1 LLGFLRGAVVDAAAL
16 RLFVMAV
23 AGWWAEQQQ
32 ASVAYLVQENRIL
45 RIGLRGRIRL
55 TDKERRR
62 LAVHGH
68 RLGRRGLGQIATIVT
83 SALRDETER
92 MASTAVDVECHAGY
106 SGEETPRRF
115 HLGER
120 QVEIAEVVCATR
132 LPSIVC

>member
-1 LLGFLRGAVVDAAAL
+1 L
-16 RLFVMAV
+16 
-23 AGWWAEQQQ
+23 
-32 ASVAYLVQENRIL
+32 
-45 RIGLRGRIRL
+45 
-55 TDKERRR
+55 
-62 LAVHGH
+62 
-68 RLGRRGLGQIATIVT
+68 LGRRGLGQIATIVT

-92 MASTAVDVECHAGY
+92 MASTAVGVECRAGY

>member
-1 LLGFLRGAVVDAAAL
+1 LLGFLRGAVVDVAAL

-23 AGWWAEQQQ
+23 AGWWAEQRQ
-32 ASVAYLVQENRIL
+32 ASVAYLVEENRIL
-45 RIGLRGRIRL
+45 RIALHGRIRL

-68 RLGRRGLGQIATIVT
+68 RLGRRGLGPIATIVT

-92 MASTAVDVECHAGY
+92 MASTAVDVEWHAGY

>member
-1 LLGFLRGAVVDAAAL
+1 MPSVEL
-16 RLFVMAV
+16 RLDR
-23 AGWWAEQQQ
+23 W
-32 ASVAYLVQENRIL
+32 SDRDD
-45 RIGLRGRIRL
+45 R
-55 TDKERRR
+55 
-62 LAVHGH
+62 H
-68 RLGRRGLGQIATIVT
+68 LGIAM
-83 SALRDETER
+83 ETER